1 MKVFNV
7 ALVLFCLICFG
18 STIMAQNAI
27 PASGG
32 NSSGGGGT
40 VSYSVGQVVYTT
52 NTSETSG
59 SVAHGVQQPY
69 EISVITAIE
78 QAEDITL
85 ICFVYPNPSS
95 DFLSLKIENYDN
107 KSLSYKLFDNNGKLL
122 ESNKVTSNET
132 IILIAN
138 LLPNL
143 YFLKVIDNGK
153 EIKTFKIIKY

>member
-1 MKVFNV
+1 MKKFNIAIVVF
-7 ALVLFCLICFG
+7 LLFGFE
-18 STIMAQNAI
+18 TTFQAQNSI
-27 PASGG
+27 PTSGG
-32 NSSGGGGT
+32 NASGSGGS
-40 VSYSVGQVVYTT
+40 VSYSIGQVVYTT
-52 NTSETSG
+52 NTSITYG
-59 SVAHGVQQPY
+59 SVAQGVQQPF
-69 EISVITAIE
+69 EISVITGTEEAK
-78 QAEDITL
+78 DITL
-85 ICFVYPNPSS
+85 VCSVYPNPAS
-95 DFLSLKIENYDN
+95 DFLTLETENYDN